1 MMHVM
6 ACVPRSIKSSQ
17 SSRVEDSDKVNVVM
31 DTKFGVDSNF
41 GQVRWSECNVR
52 GYNIFCGQ

>member
-1 MMHVM
+1 MMHVT
-6 ACVPRSIKSSQ
+6 ACVPRSTKSSH
-17 SSRVEDSDKVNVVM
+17 SSRAEGSGKVHVVM

-41 GQVRWSECNVR
+41 GKVRWSECNVR